1 MSSSSLIRLAGL
13 AALSSGVLSAI
24 GDLLGLVVDLENPLS
39 ATTASYSIVFF
50 LYLLS
55 TALLLLG
62 LVGLYTSQSQ
72 AAGFLGLVGFLT
84 AFLGTVL
91 VVGALWFELFIT
103 PALAAEAP
111 ELVEAELGLPGFI
124 LMLLFGAVGWVLFG
138 VATLRAGV
146 YPRWAAVLLIV
157 GGLLAFFPLPLAGII
172 FSIGVAW
179 LGFILFTGRVTREVV
194 EQKLKTKGPL
204 PSEIDREGIYAR
216 LNEGATVAGEK
227 GRKADP

>member
-1 MSSSSLIRLAGL
+1 MSSSSLIRWAGL

-39 ATTASYSIVFF
+39 ATTASYTIVFF

-72 AAGFLGLVGFLT
+72 AAGILGLVGFLV

-91 VVGALWFELFIT
+91 LVGALWFELFIT
-103 PALAAEAP
+103 PALAEQAP
-111 ELVEAELGLPGFI
+111 ELVGAELGLPGFI
-124 LMLLFGAVGWVLFG
+124 LMVLFGAVGWVLFG
-138 VATLRAGV
+138 VTTLRAGV

-157 GGLLAFFPLPLAGII
+157 GGVLAFFPLPLAGII
-172 FSIGVAW
+172 FSVAVAW
-179 LGFILFTGRVTREVV
+179 LGFILFTGGGEAMSEQPSRV
-194 EQKLKTKGPL
+194 
-204 PSEIDREGIYAR
+204 S
-216 LNEGATVAGEK
+216 
-227 GRKADP
+227 

>member
-1 MSSSSLIRLAGL
+1 MSSASLIRLAGL
-13 AALSSGVLSAI
+13 AALSSGVLSVI
-24 GDLLGLVVDLENPLS
+24 GDLLGLAVDLENPLS
-39 ATTASYSIVFF
+39 ATTAAYTIVFL

-72 AAGFLGLVGFLT
+72 AAGILGLVGFLV
-84 AFLGTVL
+84 AFLGMVL
-91 VVGALWFELFIT
+91 LAGAIWFELFIT

-111 ELVEAELGLPGFI
+111 ELVGEELGLPGFI

-157 GGLLAFFPLPLAGII
+157 GGVLAFFPLPLAGII
-172 FSIGVAW
+172 FSVAIAW
-179 LGFILFTGRVTREVV
+179 LGFLLFTGRGEAATSD
-194 EQKLKTKGPL
+194 Q
-204 PSEIDREGIYAR
+204 PSR
-216 LNEGATVAGEK
+216 VS
-227 GRKADP
+227 

>member
-39 ATTASYSIVFF
+39 ATTASYTIVFL

-62 LVGLYTSQSQ
+62 LVGLYASQSQ
-72 AAGFLGLVGFLT
+72 AAGILGLVGFLT

-91 VVGALWFELFIT
+91 LAGALWFELFIT
-103 PALAAEAP
+103 PALAAEVP
-111 ELVEAELGLPGFI
+111 ELVAEELGLTGFI

-138 VATLRAGV
+138 AATLRAGV

-157 GGLLAFFPLPLAGII
+157 GGVIAFFPLPLVGII
-172 FSIGVAW
+172 FSVAVAW
-179 LGFILFTGRVTREVV
+179 LGFLLFTGRGEAATS
-194 EQKLKTKGPL
+194 EQ
-204 PSEIDREGIYAR
+204 PSR
-216 LNEGATVAGEK
+216 VS
-227 GRKADP
+227 

>member
-1 MSSSSLIRLAGL
+1 MSSSSLIRWAGL

-39 ATTASYSIVFF
+39 ATTASYTIVFF

-72 AAGFLGLVGFLT
+72 AAGILGLVGFLV

-91 VVGALWFELFIT
+91 LVGALWFELFIT
-103 PALAAEAP
+103 PALAEQAP
-111 ELVEAELGLPGFI
+111 ELVGAELGLPGFI
-124 LMLLFGAVGWVLFG
+124 LMVLFGAVGWVLFG
-138 VATLRAGV
+138 VTTLRAGV

-157 GGLLAFFPLPLAGII
+157 GGVLAFFPLPLAGII
-172 FSIGVAW
+172 FSVAVAW
-179 LGFILFTGRVTREVV
+179 LGFILFMGRGEAIS
-194 EQKLKTKGPL
+194 EQ
-204 PSEIDREGIYAR
+204 PSR
-216 LNEGATVAGEK
+216 VS
-227 GRKADP
+227 